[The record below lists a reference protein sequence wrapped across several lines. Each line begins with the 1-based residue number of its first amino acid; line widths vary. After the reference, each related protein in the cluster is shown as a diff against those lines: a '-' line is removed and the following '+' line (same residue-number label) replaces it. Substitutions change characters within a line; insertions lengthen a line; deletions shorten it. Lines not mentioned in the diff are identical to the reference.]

1 MGDLNRKE
9 EAIRWLTQELRSLR
23 LAPDINGCD
32 MQPHWQEQID
42 ILEICL
48 EAVRA
53 CHIGDTSKMVPLTQA
68 DIETMH
74 FERVWIDY
82 GEDRED
88 GVVLY
93 GRLYSIDTLDGAG
106 FEDLLLA
113 ATGHGGENI
122 DRSSGEYTIYRCQ
135 PGSRTGYG
143 DGMVPLTL
151 EQLREM
157 DGKPVWVMEQP
168 DWGHWEL
175 SEDADDYFSD
185 RDPSLYG
192 LAYPDPEGK
201 GGIHKLGWIAYAYPP
216 PHIDREAW
224 VSVEEKLPDAEEE
237 VRLLC
242 VTSWGRH
249 YQCQGFYV
257 PPGTY
262 RDDSGYSWDWECC
275 EEYNEERDDYLVNP
289 GWYESI
295 HNWDEYSACGI
306 ADKVTNWMP
315 LPEEP
320 EDMEKRARGIKKDG
334 T

>member
-1 MGDLNRKE
+1 MTPDKRERAIKYLTE
-9 EAIRWLTQELRSLR
+9 EIQSLR
-23 LAPDINGCD
+23 MAPQINGCGPENWAEQLEIMETCLKAVRSAHFAD
-32 MQPHWQEQID
+32 AGKMQP
-42 ILEICL
+42 
-48 EAVRA
+48 
-53 CHIGDTSKMVPLTQA
+53 LT
-68 DIETMH
+68 
-74 FERVWIDY
+74 V
-82 GEDRED
+82 
-88 GVVLY
+88 
-93 GRLYSIDTLDGAG
+93 
-106 FEDLLLA
+106 
-113 ATGHGGENI
+113 
-122 DRSSGEYTIYRCQ
+122 
-135 PGSRTGYG
+135 
-143 DGMVPLTL
+143 

-157 DGKPVWVMEQP
+157 DGQPVWIVEQP

-185 RDPSLYG
+185 RDPGLYG
-192 LAYPDPEGK
+192 LTYPDPEGK

-242 VTSWGRH
+242 VTSWGCH

-275 EEYNEERDDYLVNP
+275 EEYDEERDDYLVNP

>member
-1 MGDLNRKE
+1 M
-9 EAIRWLTQELRSLR
+9 
-23 LAPDINGCD
+23 
-32 MQPHWQEQID
+32 
-42 ILEICL
+42 
-48 EAVRA
+48 
-53 CHIGDTSKMVPLTQA
+53 
-68 DIETMH
+68 
-74 FERVWIDY
+74 
-82 GEDRED
+82 
-88 GVVLY
+88 
-93 GRLYSIDTLDGAG
+93 TLDTMEG
-106 FEDLLLA
+106 LLQALRRLRVE
-113 ATGHGGENI
+113 TGGMACLGCGHEHNCGVHGCAIIRKAME
-122 DRSSGEYTIYRCQ
+122 RLSGMTRADH
-135 PGSRTGYG
+135 SAST
-143 DGMVPLTL
+143 DKMVPLTL

-157 DGKPVWVMEQP
+157 DGQPVWIVEQP

-175 SEDADDYFSD
+175 SEGAGDYFSD
-185 RDPSLYG
+185 RDPGLYG
-192 LAYPDPEGK
+192 LTYPNPERK

-262 RDDSGYSWDWECC
+262 RDDSGYFWDWECC
-275 EEYNEERDDYLVNP
+275 EEYDEERDDYLVNP

-320 EDMEKRARGIKKDG
+320 EDMEKKARGIKKDG